1 MELTIH
7 PFTVLRLKE
16 HLDTFMCVC
25 LYGYTLCVYTVM
37 GVVEAEGRKVIIRRS
52 AAHASAGSSMLFYYY
67 HSVRKH
73 FKMEVSE

>member
-1 MELTIH
+1 MILDMM
-7 PFTVLRLKE
+7 VLCNTGNEMLKAS
-16 HLDTFMCVC
+16 
-25 LYGYTLCVYTVM
+25 TLCVYTVM